1 MVQSIS
7 NIRPESARPSG
18 GGRVPP
24 HNIEAEESLL
34 GAMLLSKDAIASA
47 VETVSPEDF
56 YKPAHGHLFE
66 AIQTLYG
73 RGEPVDPVTV
83 AEELRRA
90 NLLEALGGKQAIL
103 RIQVGTPAAA
113 NAAHYARIVEEHSL
127 LRRLIG
133 VAGEIAEMGYDMP
146 DDVTNTLDQAE
157 TLVFDVANRRLSS
170 SLKGIYPAL
179 QESLEQLEALFERDG
194 AMTGVPSGFIDL
206 DEVLLGFQPSNLIV
220 VAARPGQGKTSF
232 ALGAASHV
240 ALETRKP
247 VVFFSMEMGYL
258 ELTQRMLA
266 SEAGVNS
273 RLLRTGRIPE
283 SDWTKISHAV
293 GRLAEAPFYIDDN
306 AHLTVMEMRAKC
318 RRLKA
323 MHGDLGLVVV
333 DYLQLMSTPRRSENR
348 QVEVSEL
355 SRGLKILARDL
366 ETPVMALS
374 QLNRSLEY
382 RTDKRPMLAD
392 LRESGCLTGDTR
404 LLRADD
410 GTEITL
416 AELVRTGARNIPVW
430 SLDDAWRLVPATL
443 THAFPSGVKQI
454 YRLRLASGRELRAT
468 SNHTFRTI
476 DDWQPL
482 GELAPGDRIAVPRL
496 LPAPESIRRWAEPE
510 IILLAHL
517 LGDGSIRRSQPLF
530 YVSIDEANLA
540 AVTAAAAHFGVT
552 ARREPAKG
560 CWRLSLPAPMR
571 LARGRRNPI
580 AAWLD
585 ELGVYGRRSHE
596 KFIPPSVFS
605 LPDDEV
611 ALFLRHLWATDGS
624 VTVRPAGASGPAGRV
639 YYASTS
645 RALVDG
651 VRLLLLRLGIQS
663 RVKFTTKADYRPC
676 YQVDVYGV
684 ADQRRFCEVVGVHG
698 ERGAAC
704 QRLLA
709 AVADRVP
716 NPNADTIPWQIRS
729 RIVAAMGRA
738 GLSHRDLAA
747 ALGEQYCGSYM
758 LGSER
763 RPRSSRRD
771 RLEAIARA
779 VDDKELLAL
788 ATSEVAWDEIV
799 EIEPVGEEEVFDA
812 TVLGTHNFIANGVV
826 AHNSI
831 EQDAD
836 VVAFIY
842 RDDAYNPES
851 TEKGTAEIIIAK
863 HRTGPTAKVRLAFLE
878 HLTKFANMARR

>member
-7 NIRPESARPSG
+7 NVRPEPSRPSSG
-18 GGRVPP
+18 SGRVPP

-113 NAAHYARIVEEHSL
+113 NAAHYAKIVEEHAL
-127 LRRLIG
+127 LRRLIS
-133 VAGEIAEMGYDMP
+133 VAGEIAEMGYEMP
-146 DDVTNTLDQAE
+146 DDVTNTLDRAE
-157 TLVFDVANRRLSS
+157 TLVFEVANRRLAS

-194 AMTGVPSGFIDL
+194 SMTGVPSGYIDL

-232 ALGAASHV
+232 ALGAAAHV
-240 ALETRKP
+240 ALETRRP

-266 SEAGVNS
+266 AEAGVNS

-410 GTEITL
+410 GSEVTL
-416 AELVRTGARNIPVW
+416 AELPHRQGPAGLPRAPDEVRQHGPPLTGRGCGRGATGGRPAPAGPIRPGRLLRGSVSRCHRCRRRLTSCRHQAVGASGSGSPPARTGRPRRGGGPPPGWPGRCAG
-430 SLDDAWRLVPATL
+430 L
-443 THAFPSGVKQI
+443 T
-454 YRLRLASGRELRAT
+454 
-468 SNHTFRTI
+468 
-476 DDWQPL
+476 
-482 GELAPGDRIAVPRL
+482 
-496 LPAPESIRRWAEPE
+496 
-510 IILLAHL
+510 
-517 LGDGSIRRSQPLF
+517 
-530 YVSIDEANLA
+530 
-540 AVTAAAAHFGVT
+540 
-552 ARREPAKG
+552 
-560 CWRLSLPAPMR
+560 
-571 LARGRRNPI
+571 
-580 AAWLD
+580 
-585 ELGVYGRRSHE
+585 
-596 KFIPPSVFS
+596 
-605 LPDDEV
+605 
-611 ALFLRHLWATDGS
+611 
-624 VTVRPAGASGPAGRV
+624 RPAGSG
-639 YYASTS
+639 
-645 RALVDG
+645 DG
-651 VRLLLLRLGIQS
+651 ARS
-663 RVKFTTKADYRPC
+663 A
-676 YQVDVYGV
+676 
-684 ADQRRFCEVVGVHG
+684 
-698 ERGAAC
+698 
-704 QRLLA
+704 
-709 AVADRVP
+709 
-716 NPNADTIPWQIRS
+716 IRS
-729 RIVAAMGRA
+729 A
-738 GLSHRDLAA
+738 
-747 ALGEQYCGSYM
+747 
-758 LGSER
+758 
-763 RPRSSRRD
+763 
-771 RLEAIARA
+771 
-779 VDDKELLAL
+779 
-788 ATSEVAWDEIV
+788 
-799 EIEPVGEEEVFDA
+799 
-812 TVLGTHNFIANGVV
+812 
-826 AHNSI
+826 
-831 EQDAD
+831 
-836 VVAFIY
+836 
-842 RDDAYNPES
+842 
-851 TEKGTAEIIIAK
+851 
-863 HRTGPTAKVRLAFLE
+863 
-878 HLTKFANMARR
+878 

>member
-7 NIRPESARPSG
+7 DMRPENPRPS

-90 NLLEALGGKQAIL
+90 NLLEALGGKQSIL

-113 NAAHYARIVEEHSL
+113 NAAHYAKIVEEHAL
-127 LRRLIG
+127 LRRLIS
-133 VAGEIAEMGYDMP
+133 VAGEIAEMGYEMP
-146 DDVTNTLDQAE
+146 DDVTMTLDRAE
-157 TLVFDVANRRLSS
+157 TLIFEVANRRLSS

-179 QESLEQLEALFERDG
+179 QESLEQLESLFERDG
-194 AMTGVPSGFIDL
+194 SMTGVPSGYIDL

-240 ALETRKP
+240 ALETRRP

-266 SEAGVNS
+266 AEAGVNS

-348 QVEVSEL
+348 QVEVAEL

-366 ETPVMALS
+366 EAPVMALS

-410 GTEITL
+410 GSEVTL
-416 AELVRTGARNIPVW
+416 GDLVRTGARDIPVW
-430 SLDDAWRLVPATL
+430 SLDDNWRLAPATL
-443 THAFPSGVKQI
+443 THAFPSGVKPV

-468 SNHTFRTI
+468 ASHKFRTI
-476 DDWQPL
+476 DDWESL
-482 GELAPGDRIAVPRL
+482 GRLLPGDRIAVPRVV
-496 LPAPESIRRWAEPE
+496 PSPERTRRWAESE
-510 IILLAHL
+510 LVLLAHL
-517 LGDGSIRRSQPLF
+517 LGDGSIRNRSGISRP
-530 YVSIDEANLA
+530 NL
-540 AVTAAAAHFGVT
+540 
-552 ARREPAKG
+552 P
-560 CWRLSLPAPMR
+560 
-571 LARGRRNPI
+571 
-580 AAWLD
+580 
-585 ELGVYGRRSHE
+585 
-596 KFIPPSVFS
+596 
-605 LPDDEV
+605 
-611 ALFLRHLWATDGS
+611 
-624 VTVRPAGASGPAGRV
+624 
-639 YYASTS
+639 
-645 RALVDG
+645 
-651 VRLLLLRLGIQS
+651 
-663 RVKFTTKADYRPC
+663 
-676 YQVDVYGV
+676 
-684 ADQRRFCEVVGVHG
+684 
-698 ERGAAC
+698 
-704 QRLLA
+704 
-709 AVADRVP
+709 
-716 NPNADTIPWQIRS
+716 
-729 RIVAAMGRA
+729 RI
-738 GLSHRDLAA
+738 GLS
-747 ALGEQYCGSYM
+747 
-758 LGSER
+758 
-763 RPRSSRRD
+763 
-771 RLEAIARA
+771 
-779 VDDKELLAL
+779 V
-788 ATSEVAWDEIV
+788 
-799 EIEPVGEEEVFDA
+799 
-812 TVLGTHNFIANGVV
+812 
-826 AHNSI
+826 
-831 EQDAD
+831 
-836 VVAFIY
+836 
-842 RDDAYNPES
+842 
-851 TEKGTAEIIIAK
+851 
-863 HRTGPTAKVRLAFLE
+863 
-878 HLTKFANMARR
+878 